1 MIFAT
6 NRQRIKIMID
16 NESINS
22 VRMRKASDKDAF
34 FSTLAQK
41 KKSMSGL
48 TRGELPRK
56 CFKLQHTGCIL
67 L

>member
-6 NRQRIKIMID
+6 NRQRIKTID

-22 VRMRKASDKDAF
+22 VWMRKALDKDAF

-41 KKSMSGL
+41 KKYEWTKKRWTPKEM
-48 TRGELPRK
+48 
-56 CFKLQHTGCIL
+56 LQITTYRLHTSVN
-67 L
+67 